1 MFLMSLLFPQIKNIN
16 IINIC
21 SILGA
26 FHIFKNGSNILHL
39 FPKIIWLNV
48 IYFSTALRQR
58 HDTHTIHTT
67 HTPYTP
73 HTHHTHHTH
82 TIHTP
87 HTHTHTHTTPHTHH
101 THTTPQRHHKHTT
114 PQTHHT
120 TNHKPQTTPHTHIHT
135 HTEYKNVELN
145 NCKLLIQ
152 LTNTISHIW

>member
-87 HTHTHTHTTPHTHH
+87 HTHTHTTPHTHH